1 MADLTKTVKIIFEG
15 SDTGLTSTLSDV
27 SGKFDALNNVADKI
41 TAPLAKAADAVLKI
55 DAAIAALVVG
65 GMASA
70 IKQSAEFNS
79 GFGLIST
86 SVDATGQDLAN
97 FRTSVLEYS
106 TTSTKSIADIN
117 AAIYTAAQAGIKYGD
132 AIEFMSNAEKLAVA
146 NKADLNTTVD
156 LLTGTMNAY
165 GFKISDVSKLND
177 VFFTSTLIGKQTID
191 ELGTSMGNVVGIAA
205 NFGVSFEE
213 LSGAIS
219 TLTAKGM
226 ETSEA
231 ITAVKGVIT
240 AIVSPSAEA
249 EKAAS
254 ALGLTFSASALK
266 ADGLSGMLSK
276 IMTATGGSADKMA
289 TLFSEVRA
297 LNGAMQITGDGMA
310 FFNDAMTKINSSTG
324 SAEEAYKK
332 MAATFEN
339 QTQMVVNTAK
349 VMLISVGTELEPI
362 AAGITTSF
370 GSLLKGI
377 TVGVDAGVFDP
388 LFAVIKEM
396 GGELSTWLSG
406 IAAALPEALKGLD
419 FSKLVQAIKDFG
431 GAFSSYLGSMD
442 LTNVED
448 LHDFIQGLI
457 DGFTGLVKVT
467 EGMVEGFRPFVTA
480 IADFLIGIADSDEES
495 QKMVGTL
502 LALSK
507 MVQSTSLAFVAGI
520 KAIDEYNLSIT
531 GAFNVIAGGAQIMWN
546 GLQLLA
552 NAIQA
557 LFVIIEG
564 SFLTMIDTLSG
575 GLLGKYSETFKN
587 MAATVKESGEK
598 ISQSMLE
605 NGEDAGR
612 GLDKLI
618 EGFKNLG
625 TQSGTTKREVQDT
638 NEEIAN
644 IPEKKTT
651 TWSFE
656 GADKIRQAIIDIGK
670 EVVKVDEKTE
680 TTFSKQQMITVGYIE
695 DGGSR
700 TAIQS
705 AIKTAVPASK
715 KIDVTMDTAAVKKDS
730 EVIKEAIQWN
740 AKLNIAQVEAG
751 VKNLKTMFDS
761 VDTGI
766 KSTGDLLS
774 DLFGELNESSG
785 WNRNIIEDQI
795 ELESKLRQ
803 QEFDL
808 QKELTEQQI
817 ALNKLKFEAAES
829 GKGMAITVTAS
840 GLEPHLENIL
850 WEILKK
856 IQIRANATAAEFL
869 LGVST

>member
-1 MADLTKTVKIIFEG
+1 MSDLTKIVKIIFEG
-15 SDTGLTSTLSDV
+15 SDTGLTSTLGDV
-27 SGKFDALNNVADKI
+27 SGKFSSLNDITNKI
-41 TAPLAKAADAVLKI
+41 AAPLAKAADAVLKV

-86 SVDATGQDLAN
+86 SIDATGQDLAD
-97 FRTSVLEYS
+97 FRTNVLEYS

-132 AIEFMSNAEKLAVA
+132 AIEFMSSAEKLAVA

-310 FFNDAMTKINSSTG
+310 FFNEAMTKINSSTG

-362 AAGITTSF
+362 AAGIATSF

-388 LFAVIKEM
+388 LFAVIKDM
-396 GGELSTWLSG
+396 GTELSTWLGG
-406 IAAALPEALKGLD
+406 IATALPEALKGLD
-419 FSKLVQAIKDFG
+419 FSKLTSAIKDFG
-431 GAFSSYLGSMD
+431 AAFSSYLGGMD

-448 LHDFIQGLI
+448 LHEFIQKLI
-457 DGFTGLVKVT
+457 NGFSGLVNVT
-467 EGMVEGFRPFVTA
+467 TGMVEGFKPFATA
-480 IADFLIGIADSDEES
+480 IADFLLGMSESDAES
-495 QKMVGTL
+495 QKMAGRMAVLGKLIT
-502 LALSK
+502 
-507 MVQSTSLAFVAGI
+507 TTGGAFVAIAEAVDKYG
-520 KAIDEYNLSIT
+520 LSLS
-531 GAFNVIAGGAQIMWN
+531 GAFDVIAGGTKLIFNRVEQ
-546 GLQLLA
+546 LA
-552 NAIQA
+552 NQIQLA
-557 LFVIIEG
+557 FVMLETA
-564 SFLTMIDTLSG
+564 FLEFINMLSL
-575 GLLGKYSETFKN
+575 GLLGKFSDSFKN
-587 MAATVKESGEK
+587 MVSVVNDSAVKIAANLK
-598 ISQSMLE
+598 E
-605 NGEDAGR
+605 NGADASA
-612 GLDKLI
+612 GLDQMI
-618 EGFKNLG
+618 EGFKKLG
-625 TQSGTTKREVQDT
+625 TGATTTKEKVKEAGEEV
-638 NEEIAN
+638 NNLPGA
-644 IPEKKTT
+644 KTT

-656 GADKIRQAIIDIGK
+656 GADKIKQAIIDIGK

-680 TTFSKQQMITVGYIE
+680 TTFDKTKMITVGYIE

-700 TAIQS
+700 TAIQT
-705 AIKTAVPASK
+705 AVKTAVPDSK
-715 KIDVTMDTAAVKKDS
+715 KVDVKLDTETVKKDS
-730 EVIKEAIQWN
+730 DIIKEAIQWK
-740 AKLNIAQVEAG
+740 AKLDIAQVEAG
-751 VKNLKTMFDS
+751 TKKIQTMFES

-785 WNRNIIEDQI
+785 WNRNLIEDQI

-817 ALNKLKFEAAES
+817 ALNKLKLEAAEE

-869 LGVST
+869 LGVS